1 MDDSIFDFIKFYYEV
16 IQVDIQ
22 TIDKFYKN

>member
-1 MDDSIFDFIKFYYEV
+1 MDDSIFDFIVFYYEV

-22 TIDKFYKN
+22 TIGKFYKN

>member
-1 MDDSIFDFIKFYYEV
+1 MDDSIFDFIVFYYEV

>member
-1 MDDSIFDFIKFYYEV
+1 MDDSIFDFIIFYYEV